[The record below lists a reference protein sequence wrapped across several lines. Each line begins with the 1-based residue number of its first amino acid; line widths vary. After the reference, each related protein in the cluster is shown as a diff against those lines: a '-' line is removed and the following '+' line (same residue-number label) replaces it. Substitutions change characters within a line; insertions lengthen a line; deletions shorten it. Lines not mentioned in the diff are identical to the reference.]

1 MPNPRKPARLWLRE
15 RNDGSPSTWY
25 ILGVGK
31 PVATGCTALEIDAA
45 NEALKTYIAEHHQI
59 DTRKRDLNAIS
70 CADVMSLYLDQI
82 PPDSPSRATR
92 LYHLKAL
99 EPFWAAK
106 MLGDVKGST
115 CRAYVAQRTV
125 KPQTARLELK
135 TLQVAINHWHKESPL
150 VAVPKVTLPPPAPP
164 KERFLERG
172 EVARMLWACR
182 KLKLP
187 HVARFIIIGIYT
199 GTRHA
204 AIIKLHWSPNLIGG
218 YVDTGR
224 GIIFRRSAS
233 KRETSKRTPPTQI
246 QTKLLSR
253 ILAWK
258 EKDIQAFSETG
269 LRVIVHY
276 RGETIAKMKRAWRS
290 VCKQAGLGNDVTPHT
305 LRHTF
310 VTWELWKGRTIW
322 EVAGDAGADASTI
335 ERIYGHH
342 RRPDQERKRA

>member
-15 RNDGSPSTWY
+15 RSDGSPSTWY

-45 NEALKTYIAEHHQI
+45 NEALKTYIAEHHKV

-99 EPFWAAK
+99 EPFWASK

-115 CRAYVAQRTV
+115 CRAYVAHRPV

-164 KERFLERG
+164 KERFLERS

-199 GTRHA
+199 GTRHN
-204 AIIKLHWSPNLIGG
+204 AILSLRWSKSLSGG
-218 YVDTGR
+218 YIDLQRRTL
-224 GIIFRRSAS
+224 FRRGVHE
-233 KRETSKRTPPTQI
+233 RETSKRKPPFSFGERLHSHFGRWYRYDEAMGV
-246 QTKLLSR
+246 QT
-253 ILAWK
+253 
-258 EKDIQAFSETG
+258 
-269 LRVIVHY
+269 VIAY
-276 RGETIAKMKRAWRS
+276 QGAKIKKMKRAWRS
-290 VCKQAGLGNDVTPHT
+290 VCKEAGLGNDVTPHT

-335 ERIYGHH
+335 ERVYGHH
-342 RRPDQERKRA
+342 RRPNQERKTA